1 MVFFFFFFF
10 SFSFHIGLFF
20 FFLSHWLTLGLVW
33 SGLVLF
39 IFFFSFLF
47 ATLISVCSFFF
58 PSFSPVFL
66 CFSLRFSPVFLADQ
80 WRSSKYTDNP
90 NLKKKKKPIEVKMK
104 SRTKLN
110 MHNIF
115 QNKSRFLNHKKK
127 EANSNLP
134 RLLLPQVQL
143 IATMPHRKLQAAHLR
158 LRRLQPHFRSNTTN
172 PSHHQTHQSMATVD
186 IRVAREAECHHI
198 GLARDGHRSLFTDLT
213 HPHAGALLS
222 ALIF

>member
-1 MVFFFFFFF
+1 
-10 SFSFHIGLFF
+10 
-20 FFLSHWLTLGLVW
+20 
-33 SGLVLF
+33 
-39 IFFFSFLF
+39 
-47 ATLISVCSFFF
+47 
-58 PSFSPVFL
+58 
-66 CFSLRFSPVFLADQ
+66 
-80 WRSSKYTDNP
+80 
-90 NLKKKKKPIEVKMK
+90 MK

-115 QNKSRFLNHKKK
+115 QNKSRFLNHKKKK

-172 PSHHQTHQSMATVD
+172 PSHHQTHQSVAAVD
-186 IRVAREAECHHI
+186 IGVAREAERRHV
-198 GLARDGHRSLFTDLT
+198 GLARDGHRSLFADLT

>member
-1 MVFFFFFFF
+1 M
-10 SFSFHIGLFF
+10 
-20 FFLSHWLTLGLVW
+20 
-33 SGLVLF
+33 
-39 IFFFSFLF
+39 
-47 ATLISVCSFFF
+47 
-58 PSFSPVFL
+58 
-66 CFSLRFSPVFLADQ
+66 
-80 WRSSKYTDNP
+80 
-90 NLKKKKKPIEVKMK
+90 KMK

-115 QNKSRFLNHKKK
+115 QNKSRFLNHKKKK

-172 PSHHQTHQSMATVD
+172 PSHHQTHQSVATVD
-186 IRVAREAECHHI
+186 IGVAREAEHHHI